1 MFKHIL
7 VPVDGSP
14 LAEQALSVA
23 ARIARAAGGTVTLFY
38 VLSMRYGYGPYLAQA
53 GSFVETQLE
62 AESIGAKMYLDRLAR
77 SAVLEGVK
85 TRKEAMIGLPAE
97 TIVTYARISQADLIV
112 MSTHGYTG
120 LKRWALG
127 SVAQKV
133 ARLGPVPVLILR
145 SDSTLPEGTTHP
157 MHVLVP
163 LDGSPLAEAA
173 VLPAAQLC
181 AALAPDEATL
191 HLVRVV
197 QPIHYVEDE
206 GQGIAE
212 ELNEDAIQDAQGY
225 LSRVAEYV
233 REGNLASGHLAITSS
248 IVTSPDIVHTLI
260 RAAEQGESF
269 ADTKVCDGCDIV
281 ALATHGRHGLTRWF
295 QGSVTESMLG
305 ATRLPLFVVHAEE
318 GESTRSNNVTVPLA
332 LTAR

>member
-14 LAEQALSVA
+14 LAERALPVA
-23 ARIARAAGGTVTLFY
+23 ARIARATGGTVTLFY

-53 GSFVETQLE
+53 GTFVETQLE

-85 TRKEAMIGLPAE
+85 TRKEVMLGLPAE
-97 TIVTYARISQADLIV
+97 TILTYARISQADLIV

-133 ARLGPVPVLILR
+133 ARLGPIPVLILR

-173 VLPAAQLC
+173 LLPAAQLC
-181 AALAPDEATL
+181 AALAPDQVTL
-191 HLVRVV
+191 HLVRIV
-197 QPIHYVEDE
+197 QPIPYVEGE
-206 GQGIAE
+206 GQGIVE
-212 ELNEDAIQDAQGY
+212 ELNEDAIQEAQGY
-225 LSRVAEYV
+225 LNQVAEYV
-233 REGNLASGHLAITSS
+233 REGNLAPGHLTITSS
-248 IVTSPDIVHTLI
+248 IVSSPDIVHTLI

-269 ADTKVCDGCDIV
+269 GSTKVCDRCDIIAV
-281 ALATHGRHGLTRWF
+281 ATHGRHGMTRWL

-305 ATRLPLFVVHAEE
+305 AIKLPLFVVHAQQ
-318 GESTRSNNVTVPLA
+318 GDATRPNKVTAPLA